1 MSAFPLART
10 LPATPLDFLDDANQL
25 DPYKVLGIQFLSAK
39 EKIREAYIARCKLH
53 HPDLHGGQETM
64 EWMLTQRANRML
76 TDSTER
82 VSYDSARVT
91 RNAFSATEGV
101 VKFGFVA
108 AQQLGS
114 VVADATEAV
123 GIAAARLFMAAQLL
137 TEKSEA
143 WALRGLQGLEALQA
157 MQKMNEEVDSREIRI
172 EKLKQ
177 ARKDLE
183 DEANAANVDA
193 ETPKKI

>member
-1 MSAFPLART
+1 MSAFPLARR
-10 LPATPLDFLDDANQL
+10 LPATPFDFLDDANQL
-25 DPYKVLGIQFLSAK
+25 DPYKVLGVQFLSAK

-53 HPDLHGGQETM
+53 HPDLHGGRETM

-91 RNAFSATEGV
+91 RNAFSATE
-101 VKFGFVA
+101 
-108 AQQLGS
+108 

-123 GIAAARLFMAAQLL
+123 GIAAVRFFTAAQLL

-157 MQKMNEEVDSREIRI
+157 MQKVNEEVDSREMRI

-183 DEANAANVDA
+183 DEANAVNVDA
-193 ETPKKI
+193 ENPK

>member
-1 MSAFPLART
+1 MSAFPLARR
-10 LPATPLDFLDDANQL
+10 LPATPFDFLDDANQL
-25 DPYKVLGIQFLSAK
+25 DPYKVLGVQFLSAK

-53 HPDLHGGQETM
+53 HPDLHGGRETM
-64 EWMLTQRANRML
+64 
-76 TDSTER
+76 
-82 VSYDSARVT
+82 ARVT

-101 VKFGFVA
+101 VKFGLVA

-123 GIAAARLFMAAQLL
+123 GIAAVRFFTAAQLL

-157 MQKMNEEVDSREIRI
+157 MQKVNEEVDSREMRI

-183 DEANAANVDA
+183 DEANAVNVDA
-193 ETPKKI
+193 ENPK